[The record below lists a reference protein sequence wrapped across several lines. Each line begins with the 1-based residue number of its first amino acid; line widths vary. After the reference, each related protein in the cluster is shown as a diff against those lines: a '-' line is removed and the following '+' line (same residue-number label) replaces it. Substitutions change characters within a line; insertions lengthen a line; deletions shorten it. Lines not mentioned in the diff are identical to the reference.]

1 MHSKT
6 ALLCKQSGLSIL
18 SRKEGVPLLKRLF
31 CLCIVLAIIL
41 CGCQAKTTKENTSTH
56 TTISA
61 VASTS
66 NFLNTAT
73 TDTTTSAASS
83 HTTFTEDV
91 SAPTQDI
98 ANTTNSAQSSAHT
111 TVSDTAISTTIATP
125 SASSTTTTTPTAGT
139 TTAPVL
145 VTFTATV
152 RNDQRQPVSN
162 VIVSVWA
169 SDDIL
174 IGYGTTDDKGVARCT
189 LISGSIAYR
198 VTLSN
203 LPAGYEADAEY
214 RFSSTTVNITIRK
227 TAVQNEKDHSQA
239 QYKEG
244 QKMTDFSLTDID
256 GDTYR
261 LSSLLSQKQLIILD
275 FWYTTCEPC
284 KTEFPYFESA
294 VQKYGDKLALLA
306 INPINDERAMKILRQ
321 QLNASNKT
329 AISFPMM
336 KDTCNLYLG
345 FAVTAYPVTVFIDS
359 NGVILDIHQGAFD
372 SEKDFFAAVERY
384 LH

>member
-1 MHSKT
+1 MNKH
-6 ALLCKQSGLSIL
+6 
-18 SRKEGVPLLKRLF
+18 LF
-31 CLCIVLAIIL
+31 CLCIALIFLL
-41 CGCQAKTTKENTSTH
+41 CGCNANTTKETVSAH
-56 TTISA
+56 TTISTSA
-61 VASTS
+61 FATKVSDSTSADTTISSASTQTTLTEGIS
-66 NFLNTAT
+66 EPTQDIMNTT
-73 TDTTTSAASS
+73 TGTQSTTTQIMVANTTTSA
-83 HTTFTEDV
+83 
-91 SAPTQDI
+91 
-98 ANTTNSAQSSAHT
+98 
-111 TVSDTAISTTIATP
+111 TIATP
-125 SASSTTTTTPTAGT
+125 SASSTTTTTPTGGT

-189 LISGSIAYR
+189 LISGSTSYR
-198 VTLSN
+198 VKLSN
-203 LPAGYEADAEY
+203 LPTGYEADAEY
-214 RFSSTTVNITIRK
+214 RFTSTTVNITIKK

-244 QKMTDFSLTDID
+244 RKMTDFSLTDID

-261 LSSLLSQKQLIILD
+261 LSTLLSQKQLIILD

-284 KTEFPYFESA
+284 KMEFPYFESA
-294 VQKYGDKLALLA
+294 VQKYGDKMALLA
-306 INPINDERAMKILRQ
+306 INPINDERAMRTLRQ
-321 QLNASNKT
+321 QLNASDKT

-336 KDTCNLYLG
+336 KDTCNLHLG
-345 FAVTAYPVTVFIDS
+345 FAVTSYPVTVFIDS
-359 NGVILDIHQGAFD
+359 NGVILDIHQGAYT
-372 SEKDFFAAVERY
+372 SEKDFLAAIERY

>member
-1 MHSKT
+1 M
-6 ALLCKQSGLSIL
+6 
-18 SRKEGVPLLKRLF
+18 LKRLF

-56 TTISA
+56 TTISSA
-61 VASTS
+61 ASTS

-83 HTTFTEDV
+83 HTTVTEDV
-91 SAPTQDI
+91 SAPTQDV
-98 ANTTNSAQSSAHT
+98 ANTTDSTQSTAHT

-152 RNDQRQPVSN
+152 RNDQRQPVSD
-162 VIVSVWA
+162 VTVSVWA
-169 SDDIL
+169 SDDVM
-174 IGYGTTDDKGVARCT
+174 IGHGITNDRGVARIT
-189 LISGSIAYR
+189 LADYPVHSYH
-198 VTLSN
+198 VKLSN

-244 QKMTDFSLTDID
+244 RKMTDFSLTDID

-284 KTEFPYFESA
+284 KMEFPYFESA
-294 VQKYGDKLALLA
+294 VQKYGDKMALLA
-306 INPINDERAMKILRQ
+306 INPINDERAMRTLRQ
-321 QLNASNKT
+321 QLNASDKT

-372 SEKDFFAAVERY
+372 SEKDFLAAVERY